1 MRFPAVYA
9 IVVGLLMLGQWA
21 FFLATGQVPELRT
34 RPVEFAFHL
43 AAEVVTALGLLVAG
57 IGALRRAAWGRPLLL
72 ATLGMLIYTVI
83 ASPGYFAAQRAWP
96 LVGMF
101 AVLLVLA
108 VMGIILLVRDQ
119 RS

>member
-1 MRFPAVYA
+1 MRFSAISA

-21 FFLATGQVPELRT
+21 FFLGTGQVPELRT

-43 AAEVVTALGLLVAG
+43 AAEGLTALTLLVAG
-57 IGALRRAAWGRPLLL
+57 IGALRRAAWGKPLLL
-72 ATLGMLIYTVI
+72 LALGMLLYTVI
-83 ASPGYFAAQRAWP
+83 VSPGYFAAQRAWL

-108 VMGIILLVRDQ
+108 LAGVMQVMRSRD
-119 RS
+119 